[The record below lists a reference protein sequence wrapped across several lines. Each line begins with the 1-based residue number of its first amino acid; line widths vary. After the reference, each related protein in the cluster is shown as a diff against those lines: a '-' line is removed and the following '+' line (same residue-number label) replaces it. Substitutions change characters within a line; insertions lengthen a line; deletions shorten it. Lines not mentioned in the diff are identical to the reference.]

1 MVARPRR
8 KAPAPSH
15 AERIAHIIE
24 FLPQKIR
31 YSAWSVAAD
40 AGDAIRDLGNEIDR
54 LNTENARLRV
64 WLGELGHDEL
74 SVEQRLRA
82 DAICVRDARIEAER

>member
-8 KAPAPSH
+8 KSAPPSH
-15 AERIAHIIE
+15 AERIAHILE

-31 YSAWSVAAD
+31 YSAWSMAAD
-40 AGDAIRDLGNEIDR
+40 AGDAIRDLGNEITR
-54 LNTENARLRV
+54 LETENARLRV

-74 SVEQRLRA
+74 SVGQRLRA
-82 DAICVRDARIEAER
+82 DALDAKAGG